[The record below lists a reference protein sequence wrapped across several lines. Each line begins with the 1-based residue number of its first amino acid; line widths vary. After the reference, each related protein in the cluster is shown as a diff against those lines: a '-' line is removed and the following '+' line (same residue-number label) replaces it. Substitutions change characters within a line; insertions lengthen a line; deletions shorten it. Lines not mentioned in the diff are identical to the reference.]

1 MTPIPVDPIDDA
13 VPLSRALVVDH
24 AALRPPEEPFAALAG
39 DHAVVNP
46 AGLVPADLAR
56 DDLNLG

>member
-1 MTPIPVDPIDDA
+1 
-13 VPLSRALVVDH
+13 LVVDD
-24 AALRPPEEPFAALAG
+24 AALRPPEEPLAAFAG

-56 DDLNLG
+56 DDLDLG